1 MAAAG
6 DGRIEAATE
15 ESIPTPTKN
24 QQARIPTMARMPV
37 SNPAS
42 DDKITALRQMLLSRG
57 MDPRD
62 FDIQEDSRSG
72 ISLLLGLAGGVLT
85 LRRRS
90 TGEIRVYASGPGSAW
105 FATISGDLDRGYF
118 RGATTATRFQRSMS
132 VPAAAWA

>member
-1 MAAAG
+1 
-6 DGRIEAATE
+6 
-15 ESIPTPTKN
+15 
-24 QQARIPTMARMPV
+24 MARMPA
-37 SNPAS
+37 SSPAS
-42 DDKITALRQMLLSRG
+42 DEKVTALRQMLASRG

-62 FDIQEDSRSG
+62 FEIHEDCRSG

-118 RGATTATRFQRSMS
+118 RGATPATRFQRPMTGPSA
-132 VPAAAWA
+132 VWA